1 MPQLKKHPVTCNDIR
16 RHLRDYPGCRAAD
29 IASAFNVSSNL
40 IRSYL
45 TLDLRRG
52 IVFSYTRPGD
62 SGALRYKLMDR
73 LSLLD
78 IPAVIVAYN
87 LLDSLGFYVET
98 EGDGDDN

>member
-29 IASAFNVSSNL
+29 LASAFNVSSNL

-62 SGALRYKLMDR
+62 SGARRYKLAER
-73 LSLLD
+73 VALLEV
-78 IPAVIVAYN
+78 PAVIVAYN

-98 EGDGDDN
+98 EGDSDEI